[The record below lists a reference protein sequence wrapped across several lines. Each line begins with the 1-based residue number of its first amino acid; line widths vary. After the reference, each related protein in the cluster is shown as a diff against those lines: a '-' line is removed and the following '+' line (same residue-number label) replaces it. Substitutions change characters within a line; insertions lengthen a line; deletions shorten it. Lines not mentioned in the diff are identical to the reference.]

1 MVWGTEQTNP
11 SSDAGGNAGAAPAMQ
26 ELLLHCFLSTFLSEK
41 HPPGAMQEQ
50 VLHCPTLLLHCLL
63 LCLRGQETSRFASP
77 AQAEHRC
84 RSWVCGF
91 VRPTT
96 RPVAAT
102 NHQFRVRAATRR
114 RTLYLPQRLC
124 SRLMRPRFAAP
135 PHIFSAPQQRSS
147 DLGLGGRQTD
157 LDRSGS
163 SPGGASDQKQPT
175 TSKATRIENMSQRQ
189 TQLQA
194 RKSQGNLNATNED
207 TAQPRSR
214 VARVS
219 GGCGG

>member
-1 MVWGTEQTNP
+1 MCCALRCLTSCCRCCAVCAANNSDILIRILPFAAAGRSSNSICSACRRTYRMVWGTEQTNP

-26 ELLLHCFLSTFLSEK
+26 ELLLHCFLSTFLNEK
-41 HPPGAMQEQ
+41 HPPRAMQEQ

-135 PHIFSAPQQRSS
+135 PHIFSAPQQRRS
-147 DLGLGGRQTD
+147 DLGLSDRQTD
-157 LDRSGS
+157 LD
-163 SPGGASDQKQPT
+163 
-175 TSKATRIENMSQRQ
+175 
-189 TQLQA
+189 
-194 RKSQGNLNATNED
+194 
-207 TAQPRSR
+207 
-214 VARVS
+214 
-219 GGCGG
+219 